1 MTKIA
6 APGTST
12 TGGSNGTTIDV
23 GPKSGGLARKLGRGV
38 LIAVQVIYAAL
49 LAMNVLIAT
58 SSATGIWEGFVAL
71 VLWLVCILLAS
82 STLLILAAPHRI
94 ANLRIRRLV
103 AGVSILYQT
112 LLLFGVGSFLISLM
126 LNWDAATQL
135 YGEDVTTHAL
145 KGLVEV
151 TIFAAPILMSLML
164 IVPVAR
170 SRAET

>member
-12 TGGSNGTTIDV
+12 TEGSNGTTIDV
-23 GPKSGGLARKLGRGV
+23 GPKSGGLARKLGRGA

-58 SSATGIWEGFVAL
+58 SSATGIGEGIL
-71 VLWLVCILLAS
+71 VILLGSVCILFVS

-103 AGVSILYQT
+103 AGVSVLHQI
-112 LLLFGVGSFLISLM
+112 LLLFGVGSYLMSLM
-126 LNWDAATQL
+126 LNWDAVTQI
-135 YGEDVTTHAL
+135 YGEDVTTLAL
-145 KGLVEV
+145 KGFIEI
-151 TIFAAPILMSLML
+151 TIFSAPILMSLML